1 MEPMRTIR
9 IFLLSG
15 AIIGLTAVRCA
26 GPALSLMPGY
36 AKADFRDA
44 IIGVIL
50 VKKNI
55 TIGNPE
61 ELSAVFG
68 GGDALGR
75 YGDFFGDSFPPIL
88 KALTRFRQV
97 DYLKGADE
105 NMRQSVEG
113 INASGG
119 GSGACTVPSRRNY
132 IDAKY
137 RYLLIV
143 DFCTIGREQNTGVPS
158 LGNEANFTGFGAGLD
173 FAKFSAMFVVWDNA
187 KASLASY
194 GKVEEKI
201 ATGGEYTK
209 ATLVELMR
217 AAASSIARGM
227 PYRR

>member
-1 MEPMRTIR
+1 MRTIR

-15 AIIGLTAVRCA
+15 AIIGLITAQCA

-36 AKADFRDA
+36 SRTDFRDA
-44 IIGVIL
+44 PLGVIL

-68 GGDALGR
+68 GGDALGL
-75 YGDFFGDSFPPIL
+75 YCACFGDSFPPIL
-88 KALTRFRQV
+88 QALTRFRQV
-97 DYLKGADE
+97 EFLKGADE
-105 NMRQSVEG
+105 NMRQSVKG
-113 INASGG
+113 LNTSGG
-119 GSGACTVPSRRNY
+119 GAGAVSVPSHRNY
-132 IDAKY
+132 VDAKY

-143 DFCTIGREQNTGVPS
+143 DFCTISRDQNTGVPV

-173 FAKFSAMFVVWDNA
+173 FAKLSAMFVVWDNA
-187 KASLASY
+187 KASIAAY

-201 ATGGEYTK
+201 ATGGEYSRT
-209 ATLVELMR
+209 TLIELMK